1 MRVQDLEGNRLFGD
15 KSALRFSAVPE
26 PGYCPATSYLKP
38 ATLSCQDS
46 VGLDDIDVF
55 TLVAK
60 SGVSLVIIASALAT
74 ISATGSPNA
83 FAQRAS
89 VAKEIPSLPFSRRE
103 IYVGWSPAR
112 WDTSHW
118 DNFLCRLSFSR
129 TSASAVVH
137 LDRCFRSEAR
147 DELNTSIL

>member
-1 MRVQDLEGNRLFGD
+1 MLATLMKLPARR
-15 KSALRFSAVPE
+15 
-26 PGYCPATSYLKP
+26 PGLGSDSTQLSICLKLP
-38 ATLSCQDS
+38 MLSCQDS
-46 VGLDDIDVF
+46 VGVDDIDVF

-89 VAKEIPSLPFSRRE
+89 VAKVIPSLPFSMRE
-103 IYVGWSPAR
+103 MYVRERPTR
-112 WDTSHW
+112 WDTSRW

-147 DELNTSIL
+147 DEFNTSIL